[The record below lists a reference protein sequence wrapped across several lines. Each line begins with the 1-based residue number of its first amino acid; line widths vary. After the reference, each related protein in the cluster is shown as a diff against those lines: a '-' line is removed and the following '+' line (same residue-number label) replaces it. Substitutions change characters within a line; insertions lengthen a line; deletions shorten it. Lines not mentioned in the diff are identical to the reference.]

1 MGIAMGIL
9 TGDWRGEEDSG
20 AAVVERV
27 QLQHLQTDLC
37 ADDNGYDLSDRITA
51 GSLRACRPST
61 VVRRKI
67 VGFTCLTSNG
77 YQSRRAADDNG
88 IPRSSDSRP
97 SSKMSVSSLVQRY
110 PGSIALHSP
119 SPSRCRDELVWSR
132 TGRQDGRRRST
143 NKKFMKHNIS
153 QRRATPRVPEVDDR
167 NNEAVAEAAGSK
179 RGPRQQH
186 NLIETSCIL
195 HMQSSSFCRRNN
207 AVMLQWRRLMLPFAE
222 ENSIFSG
229 SPVLSDCRVL
239 LGGIF
244 LQSSPSPPLMIGE
257 FAVM

>member
-1 MGIAMGIL
+1 MVTTYQTAS
-9 TGDWRGEEDSG
+9 RR
-20 AAVVERV
+20 AVCVPSVDRRPAKDCRV
-27 QLQHLQTDLC
+27 HMLDEQRL
-37 ADDNGYDLSDRITA
+37 
-51 GSLRACRPST
+51 PEP
-61 VVRRKI
+61 
-67 VGFTCLTSNG
+67 
-77 YQSRRAADDNG
+77 QSRR
-88 IPRSSDSRP
+88 RQWHSSQFGLSAFQ
-97 SSKMSVSSLVQRY
+97 SKLGVSSLVQRY

-119 SPSRCRDELVWSR
+119 SPPRCRDELVWSR

-143 NKKFMKHNIS
+143 NKNVMKHNIS

-244 LQSSPSPPLMIGE
+244 LQLSPSPPLMIGE